1 MNAKK
6 NAMKKPNFSP
16 DMSLAEREKKLLEM
30 TDDDIDYSDIPP
42 LDDEF
47 FNQVTLI
54 HPRFHNLL
62 YSQSYKQPCG

>member
-1 MNAKK
+1 
-6 NAMKKPNFSP
+6 MKQDHFSP

-47 FNQVTLI
+47 FNQATLI
-54 HPRFHNLL
+54 KPSAKPKPIIH
-62 YSQSYKQPCG
+62 K